1 MRELFAFAFG
11 VIIMIAV
18 VTIFSS
24 SVSPELEEYSVNEQS
39 YSLLFHIHSLFQRT
53 VKLARET
60 TNTSVVVYGKMP
72 AQLADNDYRL
82 YIEDSQLCLITRGD
96 TVIDNCINI
105 TLAGNYSGNFL
116 SGTDLIINGSLV
128 NDTAEVIFDNYA
140 PTYEPAVFY
149 DCDLN
154 TNYKPSALTDS
165 IGSIPNF
172 HEGVFWGHNYSV
184 SGSAYVCRV
193 DVLIGPSTGSG
204 ALQVYITETD
214 PTTGF
219 THTSYDGR
227 VEVSAGQGGVYS
239 ITTNKLVSDEF
250 YVIIGFENDT
260 ETPVYPNV
268 FASANDDDRKGYL
281 CDEAGVFGG
290 IPCASGMVDEQ
301 WVIDNLGA
309 PGIIGIDMIIHTSRT
324 SSCDPLCSPTTY
336 CEDLSC
342 IVWPL
347 TLECTED
354 SECNDGNPCT
364 IDACVDNECD
374 FSNLTDGFQIGCNHS
389 DGCSGFPRICA
400 CISST
405 CTNTYDDGVCQT
417 WENYSNSE
425 PDCGVCGEYIDFC
438 NETAWVWFYG
448 DITRDLEYNLTCPC
462 CGDDGS
468 TDIFYNGTIG
478 TDATL
483 CYEGII
489 TTDLDS
495 TQESWCENV
504 TGYRWLAGS
513 TGNNSPC
520 CGDDGSSDDGFYN
533 DEYYC
538 LNSGLVGDRDQYQGF
553 CEYSGYEWLFSVTDG
568 IFSPCCGD
576 DSVFAHLYDY
586 FWNSSH
592 MCFDGEVTTNRDYLR
607 SWCESDGHEWFII
620 TEADDA
626 WSVTNISELF
636 FNDTSGVFVSDLDG
650 DGDNDVIAMSEQ
662 LNDVAWFENINGD
675 GSSWTNHTIDFS
687 NYYFEGATFSADV
700 DGDGDN
706 DIIAAGVHVAWFENT
721 DGLGNFSSINFINDF
736 RTTYDVFVADMDADG
751 DNDVLAPYY
760 YGVVEWYE
768 NNESDG
774 SKWVSHVIDSSFD
787 SAVKAF
793 PADFNGDGYLDVISM
808 NATDGVIVWWENTDH
823 LATSWTKHI
832 IIESSGNPGGL
843 FVSDI
848 DSDSDLDFVATSDNE
863 HNVTWF
869 ENIDGLGCFSPRFI
883 NSSHRFAQE
892 VFVRDIDFD
901 GDMDVAVSDSY
912 DIYWYENSGSGSS
925 WSIHRVNDEVISD
938 SDLFLEDINGD
949 GDLDFAAAVSG
960 DGDPDSIVKWWDN
973 PSLIGDSGPCC
984 GDDAVSDDFY
994 NGSISTTTYFCQ
1006 DGSFINQGLDN
1017 NQALCEQYDYEWIN
1031 SSITD
1036 NSFLISESFT
1046 DTPDGSLPS
1055 DWTGLATGASVINSH
1070 SGRTKVLEL
1079 EDGGAAY
1086 YYLPYEPS
1094 RFVLNYTY
1102 LIDYEYG
1109 RPLEV
1114 YNSSGGLLWR
1124 IRIIFNDLAYY
1135 DGTDDYYFTSS
1146 GTISDDTWYDFSVV
1160 ADVDS
1165 GLSFYLNG
1173 VKVLSDYQAIGE
1185 GNASY
1190 FSFKSRGGYGENYID
1205 NVVFG
1210 GPNNPNCCGDD
1221 LYDHFYNN
1229 TLGDSTN
1236 LCYEGV
1242 YLTEGL
1248 DDNRDLCR
1256 FYGYDWLT
1264 NNASFAT
1271 PFNYSVGASPSGID
1285 VGDLD
1290 GDGDLDVVNTNYDS
1304 DSFSVSLGNG
1314 DGTFG
1319 ADTEYPVGDYARG
1332 IALGDLDG
1340 DGDLDAVNTN
1350 QNTASF
1356 NVSLNDGAGV
1366 FNVVSFYP
1374 VGSSPHDIALTD
1386 VNGDGD
1392 LDVINTNLGDDTLS
1406 VSLGNGDGT
1415 FSSDVVYAV
1424 SGFPYAV
1431 VLDDLDGDGDL
1442 DVVNTNTADNSLTV
1456 SFNNGDGT
1464 FNTPVEY
1471 LFESGFSPH
1480 GVALG
1485 DFDSK
1490 GDLDIITVNFG
1501 DNSFSVLKS
1510 LGINGAG
1517 GSCCGDDGVNDVFN
1531 NNSHLCI
1538 EGALTM
1544 NRDYNQSVCE
1554 AGGYSWFEGS
1564 NQGINEP
1571 CCGDDYV
1578 WDGYWDDFYNSTHL
1592 CYEGVIGTDEDL
1604 SKDFCEYAGEAWF
1617 SYSGAGFGSQN
1628 SIGSLTGNSR
1638 VINMADLDSD
1648 GDKDLL
1654 VLYWDGTPLNLSW
1667 WENVNDASSWTK
1679 HNIIGGVDSSIVHNI
1694 IISDFNRDD
1703 DQDILLGYSH
1713 GSEAI
1718 ISYFENDGSGS
1729 FTETNI
1735 YDSAGVLDLSAAD
1748 INSDS
1753 YTDFVMAHS
1762 YESLSWWMNDGSGSF
1777 SEQFISDLNAYVD
1790 QVFTGDFN
1798 GDDTMDIIYMFNDN
1812 STSFLSNNDGFGTNW
1827 TSTNITV
1834 FYNGTF
1840 TEDDVSVADVDGDGD
1855 LDFVV
1860 EEGGSY
1866 AETAWFANNGLGT
1879 SFTKHLI
1886 TDTIYNDLFVTDLDG
1901 DGDVDVI
1908 AAGGYG
1914 DFEWFENNGDGSSW
1928 TKHVIDNLNE
1938 AQRVFAVDVDGDNLK
1953 DVVIAKNQDPEYL
1966 AWYKNLG
1973 VSGGVN
1979 GPCCGDDAVSDDFYN
1994 DTVLNGTFC
2003 FDGQLEYDVDDTKR
2017 SWCESEWFTWMGGD
2031 YVFEDYFDT
2040 DAGTWAF
2047 NNTGSYDSSD
2057 GSPHP
2062 GSIWFDGSGTSAA
2075 YDCFSSEILNG
2086 DTWRVNSSWH
2096 DGSYNNFDQP
2106 LPYIRIRKG
2115 CGLTGEVIN
2124 ECRPV
2129 DCTTCTFGRDSGS
2142 EFTNAWAEEWHLNDD
2157 PDCVFTYSGADYSG
2171 QFTIELVQDDWQ
2183 TGDPLDDPEPFFDS
2197 ILIYADESLTGNN
2210 DACCGDDYLLDNF
2223 YNATHFCSYGSLIS
2237 SRDAEYIEDWH
2248 GDHID
2253 YGTGRGVCEIDYS
2266 WMENDVLFDSVS
2278 LFTDSVLF
2286 QDLRLG
2292 DIDGD
2297 DDLDIIAG
2305 EYTNPGVAYPVHK
2318 YVNDGSGSF
2327 TRSEVGRANS
2337 WVKSLYLGDI
2347 NGDGD
2352 LDFVTGD
2359 DGGYLYKWINDGSGV
2374 FDNSSIAPVGG
2385 CHVALADLDGNNTLD
2400 IAAGC
2405 PDGHVYTLFNYD
2417 GLGNYSS
2424 SIDLGSA
2431 CGAIKQLAVGDL
2443 DNDTAIDLVTVDD
2456 CTPGHVYKWVN
2467 NGTGGFSGVDLG
2479 QASASIFNTLSLGD
2493 IDGDDDLDIIHDYFS
2508 TSGPLEAWFNNG
2520 TGGFGSPA
2528 SLGTTGNDYV
2538 RELSLGDLDSDADLD
2553 LVTADDEG
2561 KLYKWINDGSGSFTV
2576 TYANG
2581 YPTVSAAYSL
2591 DVGDVDG
2598 SGDLDL
2604 VTSVSGELLKYVN
2617 HGLNAT
2623 TGSGPCCESGDTFT
2637 NGTHSCCNGVFQSG
2651 SCS

>member
-24 SVSPELEEYSVNEQS
+24 SVSPELEKYSVNEQS

-53 VKLARET
+53 VNLARET
-60 TNTSVVVYGKMP
+60 TNTSVVVYGRMP

-82 YIEDSQLCLITRGD
+82 FIEDSQLCLVTRGD
-96 TVIDNCINI
+96 TIINNCINI

-128 NDTAEVIFDNYA
+128 NDTAEVVFDNYA
-140 PTYEPAVFY
+140 PTYEPTVFY
-149 DCDLN
+149 DCDLDS
-154 TNYKPSALTDS
+154 NYKPSALTDS

-193 DVLIGPSTGSG
+193 DVLIGSATGSG
-204 ALQVYITETD
+204 ALQAYITQTD

-239 ITTNKLVSDEF
+239 ITTNKQVSGEF

-260 ETPVYPNV
+260 ETPVYPNI
-268 FASANDDDRKGYL
+268 FSSANDDDRKGYL

-309 PGIIGIDMIIHTSRT
+309 PGIIGIDMIVHASRT

-336 CEDLSC
+336 CQDLGC
-342 IVWPL
+342 NVWPL

-354 SECNDGNPCT
+354 SDCNDGNPCSS
-364 IDACVDNECD
+364 DACVDNECNY
-374 FSNLTDGFQIGCNHS
+374 SNLTDGFQVGCNNTE
-389 DGCSGFPRICA
+389 GCSGSPRVCA
-400 CISST
+400 CISGT
-405 CTNTYDDGVCQT
+405 CISTYDDGTCQT

-438 NETAWVWFYG
+438 NETGWTWFYG
-448 DITRDLEYNLTCPC
+448 AITRDLEYNLTCPC

-468 TDIFYNGTIG
+468 MDTFYNGTIG
-478 TDATL
+478 SDATL
-483 CYEGII
+483 CYEGTV

-504 TGYRWLAGS
+504 TSYRWLTGS

-538 LNSGLVGDRDQYQGF
+538 LNGGLVGDRDQYQGF
-553 CEYSGYEWLFSVTDG
+553 CDYSGYEWFTSVSDG
-568 IFSPCCGD
+568 FFSPCCGD
-576 DSVFAHLYDY
+576 DTIFARLYDY

-592 MCFDGEVTTNRDYLR
+592 MCLDGAVTTNRDYRR
-607 SWCESDGHEWFII
+607 SWCESDGHEWFIV
-620 TEADDA
+620 TEAGDA
-626 WSVTNISELF
+626 WPVMNVSDSV
-636 FNDTSGVFVSDLDG
+636 FNDTGGVFVSDVDG
-650 DGDNDVIAMSEQ
+650 DGDNDVIAMSDQ

-687 NYYFEGATFSADV
+687 NYYSKGATFSADV
-700 DGDGDN
+700 DGDGDD
-706 DIIAAGVHVAWFENT
+706 DIVVAGVHVAWFENT
-721 DGLGNFSSINFINDF
+721 DGLGNFSSIRFINDF
-736 RTTYDVFVADMDADG
+736 RTTHDVFVADMDADG

-774 SKWVSHVIDSSFD
+774 SRWVSHVIDSSFD
-787 SAVKAF
+787 RAVKVF
-793 PADFNGDGYLDVISM
+793 PADFNGDGYLDVVSM
-808 NATDGVIVWWENTDH
+808 NTTDGVIVWWENTDH
-823 LATSWTKHI
+823 LATSWTRHN
-832 IIESSGNPGGL
+832 IIESFGNPGGL

-848 DSDSDLDFVATSDNE
+848 DSDFDLDFVATSDNE

-869 ENIDGLGCFSPRFI
+869 ENINGLGCFSPHFI

-912 DIYWYENSGSGSS
+912 NIYWYENSGSGSS
-925 WSIHRVNDEVISD
+925 WSIHRVNDEVMSD
-938 SDLFLEDINGD
+938 SDLFLEDVDGD
-949 GDLDFAAAVSG
+949 GDLDFVAAVSG
-960 DGDPDSIVKWWDN
+960 YGDPHSIVKWWNN
-973 PSLIGDSGPCC
+973 PSLIGSSGPCC
-984 GDDAVSDDFY
+984 GDDSVNDDFY
-994 NGSISTTTYFCQ
+994 NGSISTTTDFCQ
-1006 DGSFINQGLDN
+1006 DGVFVNQGLDD
-1017 NQALCEQYDYEWIN
+1017 NQALCEQYDYEWID

-1036 NSFLISESFT
+1036 NSFLINESFT

-1055 DWTGLATGASVINSH
+1055 DWTGLATGASVISSH

-1079 EDGGAAY
+1079 ESGGVVY
-1086 YYLPYEPS
+1086 YYLPYEPK

-1124 IRIIFNDLAYY
+1124 IRIIYNDLTYY
-1135 DGTDDYYFTSS
+1135 DGTNDYSFTSS
-1146 GTISDDTWYDFSVV
+1146 DAISDDTWYDFSVV

-1173 VKVLSDYQAIGE
+1173 VEVLSDYQVVGE

-1190 FSFKSRGGYGENYID
+1190 FSFKSRNGYGENYID
-1205 NVVFG
+1205 DVVFS
-1210 GPNNPNCCGDD
+1210 GPNNPSCCGDD
-1221 LYDHFYNN
+1221 LYDHFYNS
-1229 TLGDSTN
+1229 TLGDSSN
-1236 LCYEGV
+1236 FCYEGT

-1248 DDNRDLCR
+1248 DDNQGLCG
-1256 FYGYDWLT
+1256 FYGYDW
-1264 NNASFAT
+1264 F
-1271 PFNYSVGASPSGID
+1271 SG
-1285 VGDLD
+1285 
-1290 GDGDLDVVNTNYDS
+1290 
-1304 DSFSVSLGNG
+1304 
-1314 DGTFG
+1314 
-1319 ADTEYPVGDYARG
+1319 
-1332 IALGDLDG
+1332 
-1340 DGDLDAVNTN
+1340 
-1350 QNTASF
+1350 
-1356 NVSLNDGAGV
+1356 
-1366 FNVVSFYP
+1366 
-1374 VGSSPHDIALTD
+1374 ALTGS
-1386 VNGDGD
+1386 NG
-1392 LDVINTNLGDDTLS
+1392 
-1406 VSLGNGDGT
+1406 
-1415 FSSDVVYAV
+1415 
-1424 SGFPYAV
+1424 P
-1431 VLDDLDGDGDL
+1431 
-1442 DVVNTNTADNSLTV
+1442 
-1456 SFNNGDGT
+1456 
-1464 FNTPVEY
+1464 
-1471 LFESGFSPH
+1471 
-1480 GVALG
+1480 
-1485 DFDSK
+1485 
-1490 GDLDIITVNFG
+1490 
-1501 DNSFSVLKS
+1501 
-1510 LGINGAG
+1510 
-1517 GSCCGDDGVNDVFN
+1517 CCGDDGVNDVFYN
-1531 NNSHLCI
+1531 DSHLCV
-1538 EGALTM
+1538 EGVLTM
-1544 NRDYNQSVCE
+1544 NRDFNQSVCE
-1554 AGGYSWFEGS
+1554 AGGYSWFKGS
-1564 NQGINEP
+1564 NQGINDP

-1592 CYEGVIGTDEDL
+1592 CYEGVIGTDGDL
-1604 SKDFCEYAGEAWF
+1604 SKGFCEYAGEAWLT
-1617 SYSGAGFGSQN
+1617 YSGASLGSQN
-1628 SIGSLTGNSR
+1628 SIGSLTGDSR
-1638 VINMADLDSD
+1638 VINMADLDAD

-1654 VLYWDGTPLNLSW
+1654 ALYWAATPLNLSW
-1667 WENVNDASSWTK
+1667 WENVDDASSWTK

-1694 IISDFNRDD
+1694 ITSDFDRDD
-1703 DQDILLGYSH
+1703 DQDIILGYSH

-1729 FTETNI
+1729 FTETNL

-1748 INSDS
+1748 INGDS
-1753 YTDFVMAHS
+1753 YTDLVMAHG

-1777 SEQFISDLNAYVD
+1777 SEQFIRDLNEYID

-1798 GDDTMDIIYMFNDN
+1798 GDDTMDIIYMASINN
-1812 STSFLSNNDGFGTNW
+1812 TVFLSNNDGFGGNW

-1834 FYNGTF
+1834 FYNGTY

-1860 EEGGSY
+1860 DEGGSY
-1866 AETAWFANNGLGT
+1866 ADETAWFSNNGLGT

-1928 TKHVIDNLNE
+1928 TKHVIDNLNM
-1938 AQRVFAVDVDGDNLK
+1938 AQQVFTVDVDGDNLK
-1953 DVVIAKNQDPEYL
+1953 DVVIAKNIDPEYL
-1966 AWYKNLG
+1966 AWYKNQG
-1973 VSGGVN
+1973 VSGGFN
-1979 GPCCGDDAVSDDFYN
+1979 GPCCGDDSVSDDFYN
-1994 DTVLNGTFC
+1994 DTILNGTFC
-2003 FDGQLEYDVDDTKR
+2003 LDGRLEYDVDDTKR

-2040 DAGTWAF
+2040 DADTWAF

-2086 DTWRVNSSWH
+2086 DTWRVNSSWR
-2096 DGSYNNFDQP
+2096 DGTYNNFDQP

-2115 CGLTGEVIN
+2115 CGLTGEVIS

-2129 DCTTCTFGRDSGS
+2129 DCTTCTFGRDAGS
-2142 EFTNAWAEEWHLNDD
+2142 EFTNAWAEEWHLNND

-2183 TGDPLDDPEPFFDS
+2183 TADPLDDPEPYFDT

-2210 DACCGDDYLLDNF
+2210 DACCGDDSLSDNF

-2237 SRDAEYIEDWH
+2237 SRDAEYIEDWL
-2248 GDHID
+2248 GDHVD
-2253 YGTGRGVCEIDYS
+2253 YSTGRGVCEIEYS

-2278 LFTDSVLF
+2278 VFTDSVLF

-2297 DDLDIIAG
+2297 GDLDVIAG
-2305 EYTNPGVAYPVHK
+2305 EYTGPGVAYPVHK

-2327 TRSEVGRANS
+2327 TRSAVGRANS
-2337 WVKSLYLGDI
+2337 WVKSLYLGDVD
-2347 NGDGD
+2347 GDGD

-2374 FDNSSIAPVGG
+2374 FDNSSIASVGG

-2424 SIDLGSA
+2424 STDLGSA
-2431 CGAIKQLAVGDL
+2431 CGAIKSVAVGDL
-2443 DNDTAIDLVTVDD
+2443 DNDTAIDIVTVDD

-2479 QASASIFNTLSLGD
+2479 QASADIFNALSLGD
-2493 IDGDDDLDIIHDYFS
+2493 IDGDGDLDIIHDYFS

-2581 YPTVSAAYSL
+2581 YPIVSAAYSL

-2623 TGSGPCCESGDTFT
+2623 AGSGPCCESGDTFT
-2637 NGTHSCCNGVFQSG
+2637 NDTHSCCNGVFQSG